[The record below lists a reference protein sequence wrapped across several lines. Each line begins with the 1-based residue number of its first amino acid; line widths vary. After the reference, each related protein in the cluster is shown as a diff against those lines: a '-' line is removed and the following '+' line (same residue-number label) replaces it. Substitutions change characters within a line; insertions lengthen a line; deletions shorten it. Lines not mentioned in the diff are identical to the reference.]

1 MMANPSVAADV
12 EFVPHLPDLI
22 TPEEYSGH
30 PKGRLVRLQ
39 ISVTDQGIQILADG
53 FRPAAVEEL
62 LAALGVGPVE
72 QMLCG

>member
-30 PKGRLVRLQ
+30 PGEGLVSGCR
-39 ISVTDQGIQILADG
+39 SA
-53 FRPAAVEEL
+53 
-62 LAALGVGPVE
+62 
-72 QMLCG
+72 